1 MLQKLHGVFVW
12 GFRLLV
18 AHQAHQKKPSMRSAP
33 VHKVLEL
40 RAEVALQFGGR
51 VLGDEEQHTH
61 WVEVGVGGGAGGH
74 LSE

>member
-1 MLQKLHGVFVW
+1 
-12 GFRLLV
+12 
-18 AHQAHQKKPSMRSAP
+18 MRSAP